1 MPFGRPYNAR
11 QSGMALKAKRRTE
24 ACEKYLSGVE
34 KKKRK
39 KQGSLLTAS
48 TIGSHGDK
56 VRRARDSDNLHPTS
70 EEERQHCKRGYRGY
84 QGLRYKLTEMENRKT
99 HLSSPALQRRHIRIV
114 RPYLKGFQS
123 PTKVRPYITVT
134 YPRASHPERD
144 DRED

>member
-1 MPFGRPYNAR
+1 MPFGRPDNAC

-70 EEERQHCKRGYRGY
+70 EERQHCKRGHRGY
-84 QGLRYKLTEMENRKT
+84 QGLQYKLTEMENRKT
-99 HLSSPALQRRHIRIV
+99 HLPSPALQRRHIRIV
-114 RPYLKGFQS
+114 RAVFEGVSKPDKGTTIHNS
-123 PTKVRPYITVT
+123 HVPEGVT
-134 YPRASHPERD
+134 S
-144 DRED
+144 REG